1 MKRILLLVISVSI
14 YLIGSNNIKN
24 DNSNNNTYLYGTK
37 EYKEIVKKSKISPE
51 EATEIICNSDEYKPF
66 LQHYL
71 IIQDDFIFTTLA
83 PTHAGTLKLIEG
95 LRVNMNTGE
104 ISQIDQS
111 TYSNFRMEVKKS
123 IAVKCTDNK

>member
-1 MKRILLLVISVSI
+1 MT
-14 YLIGSNNIKN
+14 
-24 DNSNNNTYLYGTK
+24 NSNNNIYLYGTK